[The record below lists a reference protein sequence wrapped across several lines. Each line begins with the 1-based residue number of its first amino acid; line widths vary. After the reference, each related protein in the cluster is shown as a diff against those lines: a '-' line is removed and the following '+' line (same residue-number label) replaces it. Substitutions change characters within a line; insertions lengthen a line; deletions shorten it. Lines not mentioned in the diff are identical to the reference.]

1 MKTKPAFGKKMKSPW
16 LGMSDA
22 LAEAKREL
30 KEKALL
36 GPEKPRSLSKPGMSD
51 TYVRDKLRHTVN
63 KGLGKP

>member
-16 LGMSDA
+16 VNMADM
-22 LAEAKREL
+22 LAEMKHEQ
-30 KEKALL
+30 KEKSML